1 MADQPRGHS
10 PWRFIPTLYFAEGIP
25 YILVNTVSVIMYK
38 KMGVSNEVIGLTSI
52 LYLPWV
58 IKMLWGPFVDSFS
71 TKRFWILNT
80 QLVMFLCLGLVA
92 LAMPLSVFLLLS
104 LLFLVLAAFTSAT
117 HDIAADGFYM
127 LALDKKQQAFFVGIR
142 STFYRLAMIFGSG
155 LLVVLAGELESYMP
169 IPHTWSVAFSISG
182 VLFLFLYA
190 YHRYALPRPASDRS
204 GRKEGEK
211 LPFVQIFRT
220 YFQQP
225 RIAAVIFF
233 ILIYRLG
240 EAVLIKMAAP
250 FLLDDPQ
257 NGGLGLPTATVGFI
271 YGTIAVLGLTLGGIL
286 GGWVIAKQGLRKC
299 IWPMALLLNL
309 PNSVY
314 IYLAWAK
321 PPIMVIGTLVAFEQF
336 AYGFGFTA
344 LMVFM
349 MYVAKGEYKTSH
361 FAISTGVMALGMML
375 PGMVSGYLQ
384 SALGYLNF
392 FILVLCLTVPS
403 MAVIL
408 FIPLQDP
415 EDKEPAPDSH

>member
-1 MADQPRGHS
+1 MTDQRREPS

-58 IKMLWGPFVDSFS
+58 IKMLWGPFVDSYS
-71 TKRFWILNT
+71 TKRAWILNT
-80 QLVMFLCLGLVA
+80 QLAMFLCLGLVA
-92 LAMPLSVFLLLS
+92 LVMPLSIYLMMS
-104 LLFLVLAAFTSAT
+104 LLFLILAAFTSAT

-155 LLVVLAGELESYMP
+155 LLVVLAGRLETHMS
-169 IPHTWSVAFSISG
+169 IARTWSVAFGISA
-182 VLFLFLYA
+182 VLFLVLYA
-190 YHRYALPRPASDRS
+190 YHRFALPRPEADRP
-204 GRKEGEK
+204 GRKAGER

-225 RIAAVIFF
+225 RIVAVIFF
-233 ILIYRLG
+233 ILVYRLG

-286 GGWVIAKQGLRKC
+286 GGWVIARLGLRKC

-309 PNSVY
+309 PNAVY

-321 PPIMVIGTLVAFEQF
+321 PPIIVIGTLVAFEQF

-349 MYVAKGEYKTSH
+349 MYVARGEYKTSH
-361 FAISTGVMALGMML
+361 FAISTGFMALGMML

-392 FILVLCLTVPS
+392 FILVICLTVPS
-403 MAVIL
+403 LAVL
-408 FIPLQDP
+408 FFIPLQDP
-415 EDKEPAPDSH
+415 DEKDPAPASH

>member
-1 MADQPRGHS
+1 MTDKQRWQS
-10 PWRFIPTLYFAEGIP
+10 PWWFIPTLYFAEGIP

-71 TKRFWILNT
+71 TKRNWILNT

-92 LAMPLSVFLLLS
+92 LVMPLSVYLMLS
-104 LLFLVLAAFTSAT
+104 LLFLILAAFTSAT

-155 LLVVLAGELESYMP
+155 LLVVLAGRLESQMSVAY
-169 IPHTWSVAFSISG
+169 TWSVAFGISA
-182 VLFLFLYA
+182 VLFVVLYV
-190 YHRYALPRPASDRS
+190 YHRFFLPRPQADRPS
-204 GRKEGEK
+204 RKEGEN

-225 RIAAVIFF
+225 RIAAIIFF

-240 EAVLIKMAAP
+240 EAVLVKMAAP
-250 FLLDDPQ
+250 FLLDEPQ

-271 YGTIAVLGLTLGGIL
+271 YGTIGVLGLTCGGIL
-286 GGWVIAKQGLRKC
+286 GGWVISKLGLRKC
-299 IWPMALLLNL
+299 VWPMAIILNL
-309 PNSVY
+309 PHAVY

-321 PPIMVIGTLVAFEQF
+321 PAIMVVGALVALEQF
-336 AYGFGFTA
+336 TYGFGFTA

-361 FAISTGVMALGMML
+361 FAISTGFMALGMML

-384 SALGYLNF
+384 AALGYLNF
-392 FILVLCLTVPS
+392 FILVICLTLPS
-403 MAVIL
+403 MAIIF

-415 EDKEPAPDSH
+415 EQKEPAVASH